1 MTDWGVGITELAS
14 LFLIVFL
21 VYLLQCICWVSPHAI
36 VFKLGIR
43 ARGNRRYQGFVWNA
57 LDTAGLLA
65 NPFPPL
71 APLLATQ
78 WPAFELSPDSIRF
91 PGKEG
96 ERVSISWEKLAVTH
110 SDSKL
115 FCNGALA
122 FKGSDVQVKQCSEIL
137 TQLKRSHR
145 GQREQI
151 IQDWLRKMIN
161 SQAASRLVRVF
172 AGRACWLRV
181 IANFQFVFLFL
192 LIPLGFREF
201 GTGIL
206 WRAVL
211 MLVLIDI
218 TIVLEFWTLHKVMFP
233 QAESK
238 DHRFKSALTILLS
251 PIAAIRA
258 CDAVARDLLAG
269 YHPLAAAGALLS
281 AEEFR
286 RFAGEQLRLCRFGDY
301 ANKQY
306 QAMLQK
312 AMEKA
317 IRQQDLDPE
326 ELMRPPEAQSG
337 CVVYC
342 PRCLA
347 QYTKIREE
355 CSDCGF
361 ENIAQLEGVA
371 AGKSSSK

>member
-1 MTDWGVGITELAS
+1 MTDWGIGITELAS

-21 VYLLQCICWVSPHAI
+21 VYLLQCICWVSPRAI

-43 ARGNRRYQGFVWNA
+43 AHGNRRYQGFVWNA

-65 NPFPPL
+65 NPLPPL
-71 APLLATQ
+71 APLLAVQ
-78 WPAFELSPDSIRF
+78 WPALELSADSIQF
-91 PGKEG
+91 SGKEG
-96 ERVSISWEKLAVTH
+96 ESVSIPWEKLTVTH
-110 SDSKL
+110 SDSKV
-115 FCNGALA
+115 FCDGTLA
-122 FKGSDVQVKQCSEIL
+122 FKGGDLQVAQCVEL
-137 TQLKRSHR
+137 LGQLQRSRH

-151 IQDWLRKMIN
+151 IQDWLRKMNNI
-161 SQAASRLVRVF
+161 QAASRRVRVF
-172 AGRACWLRV
+172 ARKACWLRV
-181 IANFQFVFLFL
+181 IANFQFIFLFL

-218 TIVLEFWTLHKVMFP
+218 TIVLEFWTLHKAMFP

-238 DHRFKSALTILLS
+238 GQRFKSALTILLS

-258 CDAVARDLLAG
+258 CDAVARDLLGG
-269 YHPLAAAGALLS
+269 YHPLAAAGALLPE
-281 AEEFR
+281 EEFR
-286 RFAGEQLRLCRFGDY
+286 RFAGEQLRLCRFSNY
-301 ANKQY
+301 ASKPY

-312 AMEKA
+312 AMERA
-317 IRQQDLDPE
+317 IRQKELDPE

-347 QYTKIREE
+347 QYTKTRKE
-355 CSDCGF
+355 CSDCGY
-361 ENIAQLEGVA
+361 ESMA
-371 AGKSSSK
+371 ALNHSEFAT